1 MFREELLDGLSLCCE
16 VTPMGKDYALSVYGG
31 ERPHIGSV
39 VMAIARPSLTGEGV
53 GVTSSVLNR
62 MGHKD
67 EVIARLFAE
76 AVAKEANCTAV
87 CTCGIHVDDISP
99 EQMDAIH
106 RASERLLKRMLNTLN
121 E

>member
-1 MFREELLDGLSLCCE
+1 
-16 VTPMGKDYALSVYGG
+16 MGKDYALSVYGG

-99 EQMDAIH
+99 EQMEAVL
-106 RASERLLKRMLNTLN
+106 RASDHLLKRVLNRIS

>member
-1 MFREELLDGLSLCCE
+1 MLQEELLDGLSLCCE

-39 VMAIARPSLTGEGV
+39 VMAIARPSLTGESLSA
-53 GVTSSVLNR
+53 TSSVLNSV
-62 MGHKD
+62 GHKD

-76 AVAKEANCTAV
+76 AVAKAKNCTAV
-87 CTCGIHVDDISP
+87 CTCGIHVDNISS
-99 EQMDAIH
+99 EQMEAVL
-106 RASERLLKRMLNTLN
+106 RASDHLLKRVLNRIS

>member
-1 MFREELLDGLSLCCE
+1 
-16 VTPMGKDYALSVYGG
+16 MGKDYALSVYGG

-39 VMAIARPSLTGEGV
+39 VMAIARPSLTGKGV
-53 GVTSSVLNR
+53 GVTSSVLNCV
-62 MGHKD
+62 GHKD

-76 AVAKEANCTAV
+76 AVAKEVNCTAV
-87 CTCGIHVDDISP
+87 CTCGIHVDGISP

-106 RASERLLKRMLNTLN
+106 RASERLLNRVLNTLS

>member
-1 MFREELLDGLSLCCE
+1 MLQEELFNETALCCE
-16 VTPMGKDYALSVYGG
+16 MVKMGNDYTLCVYGG
-31 ERPHIGSV
+31 EKPHIGSV
-39 VMAIARPSLTGEGV
+39 VMAIARPSLTGKGV
-53 GVTSSVLNR
+53 GVTSSVLNCV
-62 MGHKD
+62 GHKD

-87 CTCGIHVDDISP
+87 CACGIHVDDIAP

-106 RASERLLKRMLNTLN
+106 RASERLLKRVLDTLN